1 MLRAS
6 SDAAQGCAA
15 RDVPH
20 KNNRGFAWA
29 AANPHP
35 LFAGIASPLW
45 LINR

>member
-15 RDVPH
+15 RVVPH

-29 AANPHP
+29 AAIPHP
-35 LFAGIASPLW
+35 LFAAVASPLK

>member
-20 KNNRGFAWA
+20 NNNGGFAWA
-29 AANPHP
+29 AAIPHSF
-35 LFAGIASPLW
+35 FAGVASPLW